1 MEIKAEIKKEKGVV
15 VLSIKDQEISHNNSA
30 SLKEKIILEV
40 ADGHSKIV
48 LDLKKVQQIDSSGL
62 GALLFG
68 KRQANSAG
76 GNIVLV
82 SVSPAVQS
90 LLRIAQLTRVF
101 DTFETVKDAIK
112 SYGQ

>member
-1 MEIKAEIKKEKGVV
+1 MEIKADIKKENGVV
-15 VLSIKDQEISHNNSA
+15 VLSIKDKEISHNNSA
-30 SLKEKIILEV
+30 SLKEKIFLEI
-40 ADGHSKIV
+40 ADGNSKIV
-48 LDLKKVQQIDSSGL
+48 LDLKKVQELDSSGL

-68 KRQANSAG
+68 KRQANNAG

-82 SVSPAVQS
+82 SISPAVQS

-112 SYGQ
+112 FYGK